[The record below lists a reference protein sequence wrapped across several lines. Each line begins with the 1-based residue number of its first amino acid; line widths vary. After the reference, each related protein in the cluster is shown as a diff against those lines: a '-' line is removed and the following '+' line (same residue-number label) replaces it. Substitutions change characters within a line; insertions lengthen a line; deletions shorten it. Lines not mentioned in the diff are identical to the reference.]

1 MKLFPEKTRK
11 FFGRALWWC
20 ALFAVCF
27 LSAFYAFPYLR
38 ARGGGQENNVG
49 ADRPAVLSLWHTD
62 TFEGGKGSRAAFLK
76 RVAAEYGKKNRGVA
90 VLVSSYSTEG
100 LQAAFLKGE
109 TPDLL
114 SFGIGAEADTA
125 AFMPLS
131 AEFTKTLKAGRGAG
145 TGKAAFAVPWC
156 VNVYALYTEN
166 GDFSDVS
173 AENTLISSGG
183 KNLAEA
189 AAAIAFPGEK
199 LSGGVTESVA
209 AYAAFLNGEKK
220 YLLGTGRDI
229 YRFAARNRQVRA
241 EFMPGYNDLYQQIG
255 VMKARTDEK
264 KREAA
269 AAFIQYLLSENV
281 QKRLTEL
288 GMFSAYYKAY
298 GGETGG
304 IAAQLENELF
314 SCGGARLY
322 ADAFLSAE
330 ARKTAARC
338 ALEGNA
344 AELKNFLKAK

>member
-90 VLVSSYSTEG
+90 VLVSSYSAEG

-173 AENTLISSGG
+173 AENTLISSDG

-209 AYAAFLNGEKK
+209 AYAAFLNGEKSIFWARAGIFIG
-220 YLLGTGRDI
+220 LRRETGRC
-229 YRFAARNRQVRA
+229 ARS
-241 EFMPGYNDLYQQIG
+241 FCPGITICIS
-255 VMKARTDEK
+255 R
-264 KREAA
+264 
-269 AAFIQYLLSENV
+269 
-281 QKRLTEL
+281 
-288 GMFSAYYKAY
+288 SA
-298 GGETGG
+298 
-304 IAAQLENELF
+304 
-314 SCGGARLY
+314 
-322 ADAFLSAE
+322 
-330 ARKTAARC
+330 
-338 ALEGNA
+338 
-344 AELKNFLKAK
+344 